1 MVATLTISYGPKLQ
15 LCIVADAS
23 TTPAIELSPTFRL
36 CLIVP
41 SAVNWTLTVTSA
53 HDTPNPAVGAN
64 LYADGSVVPCSVTS
78 PVTEAGI
85 SYTCTGWTGTG
96 DVPASGSGT
105 STSLTIHQ
113 NSSITWNWIVTPSA
127 LPAGPWA
134 RRPEPPPF
142 PKDLLLAIG
151 YWLASKAED

>member
-1 MVATLTISYGPKLQ
+1 MAPTLTIAYGPKLQ
-15 LCIVADAS
+15 LCMVADAS
-23 TTPAIELSPTFRL
+23 TNPAIELCQSIRL
-36 CLIVP
+36 SLVVP
-41 SAVNWTLTVTSA
+41 SAIQWTLTVASA
-53 HDTPNPAVGAN
+53 HDTPNPPAGAN
-64 LYADGSVVPCSVTS
+64 LYADGSLVACSVAS

-96 DVPASGSGT
+96 DVPASGSGL

-113 NSSITWNWIVTPSA
+113 NSTITWNWIVTPSA